1 MKLTKAELIKI
12 IKEEYEAVM
21 EQDPQAMMV
30 RGAKGAGR
38 DPFSVEKIR
47 INPDG
52 TFKARLKSAQLEK
65 PLRVAGDLDHNSL
78 VLLRQAGA
86 LEGDGRPPRGKPQ
99 HPAHAAMMEGVDAI
113 KANYEGVE
121 EGLPPAIAELE
132 DAVNA
137 GDFEKLRDELT
148 NIWNALLKW
157 HQSTGAR
164 LQHSTTTTFNKINT
178 VVRNLD

>member
-52 TFKARLKSAQLEK
+52 SFKARLKSAQLEK
-65 PLRVAGDLDHNSL
+65 PLRVAGDLDHNSV
-78 VLLRQAGA
+78 VLLHQAVEGRDYRY
-86 LEGDGRPPRGKPQ
+86 LEQPVGMASEDKST
-99 HPAHAAMMEGVDAI
+99 
-113 KANYEGVE
+113 
-121 EGLPPAIAELE
+121 PPAQYNHY
-132 DAVNA
+132 V
-137 GDFEKLRDELT
+137 
-148 NIWNALLKW
+148 
-157 HQSTGAR
+157 Q
-164 LQHSTTTTFNKINT
+164 
-178 VVRNLD
+178 